1 MKRCKHFFQWN
12 YKKRKIDCMHC
23 GYHDDNRQNAHAYSP
38 EEFKEILADIGGEFM
53 SGSLYFK
60 DRDPSRYRSK

>member
-1 MKRCKHFFQWN
+1 
-12 YKKRKIDCMHC
+12 MHC
-23 GYHDDNRQNAHAYSP
+23 GYHDDNKQNAHAYSP